1 MVHFFCYF
9 TDQSMEKHMKIQLNK
24 GRMLLT
30 LGCIFGLS
38 NAAGAAESVKAVE
51 LDEEEVTA
59 TRTSRSLS
67 DAPAAVT
74 VVNAKDI
81 ETKNASR
88 LGDVLDQV
96 PSLYLRGG
104 ALGQSQGTIGTS
116 GMSLR
121 GIDQTKT
128 LILLDGQPI
137 QDAGSGKVNWR
148 VPFIE
153 DIARV
158 EVVPGA
164 FSALYGSN
172 AIGGVVNII
181 TKQPDK
187 REFTAKI
194 KKGWSDASGGDASVY
209 FRDRMDNG
217 LGIVAGFGY
226 QNRDS
231 YINDFVVRSP
241 AVGAPGTAVTGAQA
255 TTTNAGAPAYIVGDK
270 GAAPWRQIN
279 ATTKIS
285 YDLSGVGKLFGGI
298 AYSETDLGYT
308 MFNTYLRNATTG
320 VPVFVGPL
328 NINGQRV
335 TLSESNFVNNSPL
348 YESTARYF
356 AGFEGA
362 VGNGY
367 LLKIDLAQ
375 IERQYRFVNANTI
388 STWGAGAGTQ
398 TNAPNSGTDGTAQL
412 SFPVGDRHF
421 VVSGLSLHN
430 EKVDGTTYTL
440 SNWRDPATR
449 TGTADGY
456 GGDST
461 TVSLFAQDE
470 ISVADKLK
478 IYIGGRFDD
487 WQTKGSY
494 YENTTPSAV
503 TYASRSDSSFNSKLS
518 AVYQATE
525 PVTLRASFGQS
536 FRAPTNNDLY
546 SYAKIFG
553 ITSIGDPTLKPERG
567 ETWEIGGE
575 WRVSDKFKA
584 NATYYQTILKDLIT
598 NFRLSNVPIVSKRI
612 NAGKAK
618 INGIELTAEAG
629 LTNWLTL
636 NASYAYIGSEML
648 ENSVDPLSVGKRLID
663 SPKNVVNMGM
673 IAQQGLWTGMLN
685 VNYSSKVFSTAQNT
699 DTAKGVPGSYDAH
712 TMVNAKLGYAFSK
725 AVKGAVAINNLLD
738 KKAYS
743 FFLLPSRNATAEVD
757 FSF

>member
-1 MVHFFCYF
+1 
-9 TDQSMEKHMKIQLNK
+9 MKDELNK
-24 GRMLLT
+24 KRKLLM
-30 LGCIFGLS
+30 LGCLCGLV
-38 NAAGAAESVKAVE
+38 NAAYAAESGDVVE
-51 LDEEEVTA
+51 LGEVVVTA
-59 TRTSRSLS
+59 TRTSATLS

-74 VVNAKDI
+74 VVNTKNI

-104 ALGQSQGTIGTS
+104 ALGQSQGTVGTS

-121 GIDQTKT
+121 GIDQTRT

-137 QDAGSGKVNWR
+137 QDGGSGKVNWR

-153 DIARV
+153 DVARV

-164 FSALYGSN
+164 FSSLYGSN

-187 REFTAKI
+187 HEFTAKI
-194 KKGWSDASGGDASVY
+194 KKGWSDASGEDASVY
-209 FRDRMDNG
+209 FRDKMDNG

-226 QNRDS
+226 QSRDS

-241 AVGAPGTAVTGAQA
+241 VVGAPGTAVTGAQA
-255 TTTNAGAPAYIVGDK
+255 TTTNAGASAYIMGDK

-285 YDLSGVGKLFGGI
+285 YDLSDMGKLFGGA
-298 AYSETDLGYT
+298 AYSETDLGYA
-308 MFNTYLRNATTG
+308 MFNTYLRNAG
-320 VPVFVGPL
+320 GAPVFVGPL
-328 NINGQRV
+328 AINGQRV

-356 AGFEGA
+356 AGFEGT
-362 VGNGY
+362 VGDGY

-375 IERQYRFVNANTI
+375 IERQYRFVNANTT

-398 TNAPNSGTDGTAQL
+398 TNAPNSGTDGTVQL

-421 VVSGLSLHN
+421 IVSGVSLHN
-430 EKVDGTTYTL
+430 EKVDGITYAL
-440 SNWRDPATR
+440 SNWRDPVTR
-449 TGTADGY
+449 TSIADGY
-456 GGDST
+456 SGDST
-461 TVSLFAQDE
+461 TASLFAQDE

-478 IYIGGRFDD
+478 IYIGGRLDH

-494 YENTTPSAV
+494 YKNTAPASAV

-518 AVYQATE
+518 AVYQAAD
-525 PVTLRASFGQS
+525 PITLRASFGQS

-546 SYAKIFG
+546 SYANIFG
-553 ITSIGDPTLKPERG
+553 ITSIGDPDLKPERG
-567 ETWEIGGE
+567 QTWEIGGE
-575 WRVSDKFKA
+575 WRMSDKFKA

-612 NAGKAK
+612 NAGRAK
-618 INGIELTAEAG
+618 INGIELAAEAG

-636 NASYAYIGSEML
+636 NASYAYVGSEML

-663 SPKNVVNMGM
+663 SPKNIVNMGM
-673 IAQQGLWTGMLN
+673 TAQQGAWTGMLN
-685 VNYSSKVFSTAQNT
+685 AIYSSKVFSTAQNT
-699 DTAKGVPGSYDAH
+699 DTAEGVPGAYDAH
-712 TMVNAKLGYAFSK
+712 TMVNAKVGYAFSK
-725 AVKGAVAINNLLD
+725 MVKGSIAINNLLD

-743 FFLLPSRNATAEVD
+743 FFLLPGRNATAELN

>member
-1 MVHFFCYF
+1 
-9 TDQSMEKHMKIQLNK
+9 MKTQLNK
-24 GRMLLT
+24 GQLLLT
-30 LGCIFGLS
+30 LGCLFGLT
-38 NAAGAAESVKAVE
+38 NAADAAESVKEVTLGE
-51 LDEEEVTA
+51 VVVTA
-59 TRTSRSLS
+59 TRTSASLS
-67 DAPAAVT
+67 AAPAAVT
-74 VVNAKDI
+74 VVNARNI

-121 GIDQTKT
+121 GIDQTRT

-148 VPFIE
+148 VPLIE
-153 DIARV
+153 DVARI

-194 KKGWSDASGGDASVY
+194 KKSWSDASGEDASLY

-217 LGIVAGFGY
+217 LGIVAGLGY
-226 QNRDS
+226 QSRDS

-241 AVGAPGTAVTGAQA
+241 VAGALGTAVTGAQP
-255 TTTNAGAPAYIVGDK
+255 TTTAAGIPAYIVGDK

-320 VPVFVGPL
+320 APVSAGTL
-328 NINGQRV
+328 AINGRRV

-375 IERQYRFVNANTI
+375 IERQYRFVNANTA
-388 STWGAGAGTQ
+388 STWGAGTGTQ

-421 VVSGLSLHN
+421 IVSGISLHN

-449 TGTADGY
+449 TGIADGY
-456 GGDST
+456 SGDST
-461 TVSLFAQDE
+461 TASLFAQDE
-470 ISVADKLK
+470 ISVVDKLK
-478 IYIGGRFDD
+478 VYIGGRFDN
-487 WQTKGSY
+487 WQTKGNY
-494 YENTTPSAV
+494 YKNTAPASAV
-503 TYASRSDSSFNSKLS
+503 TYASRSASSFNSKLS
-518 AVYQATE
+518 AVYQAAA

-546 SYAKIFG
+546 SYANIFG
-553 ITSIGDPTLKPERG
+553 ITSIGDPDLKPERG
-567 ETWEIGGE
+567 NTWEIGGE

-618 INGIELTAEAG
+618 IDGIELAAEAG

-663 SPKNVVNMGM
+663 SPKNIVHMGVT
-673 IAQQGLWTGMLN
+673 AQQGPWTGILN
-685 VNYSSKVFSTAQNT
+685 ASYSSKVFSTAQNT
-699 DTAKGVPGSYDAH
+699 DTAEGVPGSYDAH
-712 TMVNAKLGYAFSK
+712 TMVNAKVGYAFSRM
-725 AVKGAVAINNLLD
+725 VKGSVAINNLLD

-743 FFLLPSRNATAEVD
+743 FFLLPGRNVTAEMD

>member
-1 MVHFFCYF
+1 MK
-9 TDQSMEKHMKIQLNK
+9 TQSNK
-24 GRMLLT
+24 GRLLFAA
-30 LGCIFGLS
+30 GSMFGLI
-38 NAAGAAESVKAVE
+38 AVADAAENVDPLE
-51 LDEEEVTA
+51 LGEVVVTA
-59 TRTSRSLS
+59 TRTQTTLS
-67 DAPAAVT
+67 DVPAAVT
-74 VVNAKDI
+74 VVNAQNI
-81 ETKNASR
+81 ESKNVSR

-121 GIDQTKT
+121 GIDQTRI
-128 LILLDGQPI
+128 LVLLDGQPI

-148 VPFIE
+148 VPFVE

-164 FSALYGSN
+164 FSSLYGSN
-172 AIGGVVNII
+172 AMGGVINII

-194 KKGWSDASGGDASVY
+194 RKGWNDAGGEDASLY
-209 FRDRMDNG
+209 FRDKMDNG

-226 QNRDS
+226 QSRDS

-241 AVGAPGTAVTGAQA
+241 VAGALGTVVTGAQA
-255 TTTNAGAPAYIVGDK
+255 TTTTTGAPAYIVGDK

-285 YDLSGVGKLFGGI
+285 YDLSDVGKLFGGI
-298 AYSETDLGYT
+298 VYSETDLGYT
-308 MFNTYLRNATTG
+308 MFNTYLRRNGA
-320 VPVFVGPL
+320 PVSVGPL
-328 NINGQRV
+328 GINGQRV

-356 AGFEGA
+356 AGFEGT
-362 VGNGY
+362 VGNDY
-367 LLKIDLAQ
+367 LLKVDLAQ
-375 IERQYRFVNANTI
+375 IERQYRFVNANTA
-388 STWGAGAGTQ
+388 STWGGGAGTQ
-398 TNAPNSGTDGTAQL
+398 TNAPNSGTDGSAQL
-412 SFPVGDRHF
+412 SFPVGDKQF
-421 VVSGLSLHN
+421 VVTGLSLHSD
-430 EKVDGTTYTL
+430 KVDGTSYTL
-440 SNWRDPATR
+440 SNWRTPASR
-449 TGTADGY
+449 TGVADGY
-456 GGDST
+456 SGVST
-461 TVSLFAQDE
+461 MTSLFAQDE
-470 ISVADKLK
+470 ISAIDKLK
-478 IYIGGRFDD
+478 IYIGGRFDN

-494 YENTTPSAV
+494 YKNTVPASAV
-503 TYASRSDSSFNSKLS
+503 AYASRSASSFNSKLS
-518 AVYQATE
+518 AVYQAAD

-546 SYAKIFG
+546 SYANIFG
-553 ITSIGDPTLKPERG
+553 ITSIGDPNLKPERG

-618 INGIELTAEAG
+618 INGIELAAEAG
-629 LTNWLTL
+629 LTSWLTL

-648 ENSVDPLSVGKRLID
+648 ENNVDPLSVGKRLID
-663 SPKNVVNMGM
+663 SPKNIVNMGVT
-673 IAQQGLWTGMLN
+673 AQQNSWTGILN
-685 VNYSSKVFSTAQNT
+685 ASYSGKVFSTAQNI
-699 DTAKGVPGSYDAH
+699 DTAQGVPGSYDAH

-725 AVKGAVAINNLLD
+725 MVKGSVAVNNLLNTR
-738 KKAYS
+738 AYS
-743 FFLLPSRNATAEVD
+743 FFLLPGRNMTAEMD

>member
-1 MVHFFCYF
+1 MRI
-9 TDQSMEKHMKIQLNK
+9 QSNN
-24 GRMLLT
+24 GWLLFA
-30 LGCIFGLS
+30 LGCICGLV
-38 NAAGAAESVKAVE
+38 NAASAVENSEAVE
-51 LDEEEVTA
+51 LGEVVVTA
-59 TRTSRSLS
+59 TRASITLS

-104 ALGQSQGTIGTS
+104 ALGQSQGTVGTS

-187 REFTAKI
+187 REFTARI
-194 KKGWSDASGGDASVY
+194 KKGWSGASGGDASIY

-217 LGIVAGFGY
+217 LGIVAGLGY
-226 QNRDS
+226 QSRDS
-231 YINDFVVRSP
+231 YINDFVVRP
-241 AVGAPGTAVTGAQA
+241 VGAPLATTVTGAQA
-255 TTTNAGAPAYIVGDK
+255 TTTTAGGEAYIVGDK

-285 YDLSGVGKLFGGI
+285 YDLVDVGKLFGGI
-298 AYSETDLGYT
+298 VYSETNLGYT

-320 VPVFVGPL
+320 VPVFVGPFG
-328 NINGQRV
+328 INGKRV

-356 AGFEGA
+356 AGFEGE

-375 IERQYRFVNANTI
+375 IERQYRFVNANT
-388 STWGAGAGTQ
+388 SSKWGSGTGTQ

-440 SNWRDPATR
+440 SNGRDPATR

-456 GGDST
+456 SGDST

-503 TYASRSDSSFNSKLS
+503 TYASRSNSSFNSKLS

-584 NATYYQTILKDLIT
+584 NVTYYQTILKDLIT

-725 AVKGAVAINNLLD
+725 MVKGSVAINNLLD

>member
-1 MVHFFCYF
+1 
-9 TDQSMEKHMKIQLNK
+9 MKTELKRVQL
-24 GRMLLT
+24 LLT
-30 LGCIFGLS
+30 LSCIYGLV
-38 NAAGAAESVKAVE
+38 NAAGAAESGEMVLNEVV
-51 LDEEEVTA
+51 VTA
-59 TRTSRSLS
+59 TRTNTTLS
-67 DAPAAVT
+67 DTPAAVT

-121 GIDQTKT
+121 GIDQTRT

-164 FSALYGSN
+164 FSSLYGSN
-172 AIGGVVNII
+172 AIGGVINII

-187 REFTAKI
+187 REFTARI
-194 KKGWSDASGGDASVY
+194 KKGWSDASGEDASLY
-209 FRDRMDNG
+209 FRDRMENG

-226 QNRDS
+226 QSRDS
-231 YINDFVVRSP
+231 YINDFVVRPP
-241 AVGAPGTAVTGAQA
+241 AVGALGTAVTGAQA
-255 TTTNAGAPAYIVGDK
+255 TTTNAGAPAYIAGDK
-270 GAAPWRQIN
+270 GVAPWRQIN

-285 YDLSGVGKLFGGI
+285 YDLSGAGKLFGGI

-320 VPVFVGPL
+320 ASVFVGPL
-328 NINGQRV
+328 DINGQRV

-356 AGFEGA
+356 AGFEGM

-375 IERQYRFVNANTI
+375 IERQYRFVNANTA
-388 STWGAGAGTQ
+388 STWGTGTGTQ

-412 SFPVGDRHF
+412 SFPAGSRHF
-421 VVSGLSLHN
+421 IVSGLSLHS
-430 EKVDGTTYTL
+430 EKVDGTSYTL
-440 SNWRDPATR
+440 SNWRAPATR
-449 TGTADGY
+449 TGIADGY
-456 GGDST
+456 SGDST
-461 TVSLFAQDE
+461 TASLFAQDE
-470 ISVADKLK
+470 ISVIDKLK
-478 IYIGGRFDD
+478 VYIGGRFDS

-494 YENTTPSAV
+494 FTNTAPASAV
-503 TYASRSDSSFNSKLS
+503 TYASRSASSFNSKLS
-518 AVYQATE
+518 AVYQAADA
-525 PVTLRASFGQS
+525 VTLRASFGQS

-546 SYAKIFG
+546 AYAQIFG
-553 ITSIGDPTLKPERG
+553 ITSIGDPNLKPEHGR
-567 ETWEIGGE
+567 TWEVGGE
-575 WRVSDKFKA
+575 WRVSDKLKA

-618 INGIELTAEAG
+618 INGIELAAEAG

-648 ENSVDPLSVGKRLID
+648 ENSVDPASVGKRLID
-663 SPKNVVNMGM
+663 SPKNIVNMGFA
-673 IAQQGLWTGMLN
+673 AQQGPWTGMLN
-685 VNYSSKVFSTAQNT
+685 ANYSSKVFSTAQNT
-699 DTAKGVPGSYDAH
+699 DTAEGVPGSYDAL
-712 TMVNAKLGYAFSK
+712 TVVNAKVGYVFSR

-743 FFLLPSRNATAEVD
+743 FFLLPGRNVTAEMD

>member
-1 MVHFFCYF
+1 
-9 TDQSMEKHMKIQLNK
+9 MKTRFSSK
-24 GRMLLT
+24 RLLLA
-30 LGCIFGLS
+30 LGCICGPI
-38 NAAGAAESVKAVE
+38 NWADAAEGGAVE
-51 LDEEEVTA
+51 LDEVVVTA
-59 TRTSRSLS
+59 TRTSATLS

-104 ALGQSQGTIGTS
+104 ALGQSQGTVGTS

-121 GIDQTKT
+121 GIDQTRM

-137 QDAGSGKVNWR
+137 QDGGSGKVNWR
-148 VPFIE
+148 VPFVE

-164 FSALYGSN
+164 FSSLYGSN

-194 KKGWSDASGGDASVY
+194 KKGWSDASGEDASVY

-217 LGIVAGFGY
+217 LGIIAGLGY
-226 QNRDS
+226 QSRDG
-231 YINDFVVRSP
+231 YINDFVVRP
-241 AVGAPGTAVTGAQA
+241 VGAPLATTVTGAQA
-255 TTTNAGAPAYIVGDK
+255 TTTTAGAQAYIVGDK

-279 ATTKIS
+279 ATTKLF
-285 YDLSGVGKLFGGI
+285 YDLPGAGKLSGGI
-298 AYSETDLGYT
+298 AYSETDLGYS
-308 MFNTYLRNATTG
+308 MFNTYLRDATTG
-320 VPVFVGPL
+320 TPVFVGPL
-328 NINGQRV
+328 GINGKRV

-356 AGFEGA
+356 TGFEGA
-362 VGNGY
+362 LGNGY

-375 IERQYRFVNANTI
+375 IERQYRFVNANTT

-421 VVSGLSLHN
+421 IVTGLSLHN

-440 SNWRDPATR
+440 SNWRDPVTR
-449 TGTADGY
+449 TGIADGY
-456 GGDST
+456 SGDST
-461 TVSLFAQDE
+461 TASLFAQDE
-470 ISVADKLK
+470 ISVADRLK
-478 IYIGGRFDD
+478 VYIGGRFDH
-487 WQTKGSY
+487 WRTQGSY

-518 AVYQATE
+518 AVYQAAE
-525 PVTLRASFGQS
+525 PLTLRASFGQS

-553 ITSIGDPTLKPERG
+553 ITSIGDPNLKPERG
-567 ETWEIGGE
+567 RTWEVGGE
-575 WRVSDKFKA
+575 WRATDKLKV
-584 NATYYQTILKDLIT
+584 NATYYRTILDDLIT
-598 NFRLSNVPIVSKRI
+598 NFRLSNVPIISKRI

-618 INGIELTAEAG
+618 VDGIELAAEAG
-629 LTNWLTL
+629 LTSWLTL
-636 NASYAYIGSEML
+636 NASYAYIGPEML
-648 ENSVDPLSVGKRLID
+648 ENSIDPLSVGKRLID
-663 SPKNVVNMGM
+663 SPKNIVNLGLT
-673 IAQQGLWTGMLN
+673 ARQGPWAGMLN
-685 VNYSSKVFSTAQNT
+685 ANYSGKVFSTAQNI
-699 DTAKGVPGSYDAH
+699 DTAEGVPGAYDAH

-725 AVKGAVAINNLLD
+725 MVRGSLAINNLLD
-738 KKAYS
+738 EKAYS
-743 FFLLPSRNATAEVD
+743 FFLLPGRNATAELN

>member
-1 MVHFFCYF
+1 
-9 TDQSMEKHMKIQLNK
+9 MKTQLNK
-24 GRMLLT
+24 GQLLLT
-30 LGCIFGLS
+30 LGCLFGLT
-38 NAAGAAESVKAVE
+38 NAADAAESVKEVTLGE
-51 LDEEEVTA
+51 VVVTA
-59 TRTSRSLS
+59 TRTSASLS
-67 DAPAAVT
+67 AAPAAVT
-74 VVNAKDI
+74 VVNARNI

-121 GIDQTKT
+121 GIDQTRT

-148 VPFIE
+148 VPLIE
-153 DIARV
+153 DVARI

-194 KKGWSDASGGDASVY
+194 KKSWSDASGEDASLY

-217 LGIVAGFGY
+217 LGIVAGLGY
-226 QNRDS
+226 QSRDS

-241 AVGAPGTAVTGAQA
+241 VAGAPGTAVTGAQA
-255 TTTNAGAPAYIVGDK
+255 TATTAGAQAYIVGDK
-270 GAAPWRQIN
+270 GVAPWRQIN

-320 VPVFVGPL
+320 APVSAGTL
-328 NINGQRV
+328 AINGRRV

-348 YESTARYF
+348 HESTARYF

-375 IERQYRFVNANTI
+375 IERQYRFVNANTA
-388 STWGAGAGTQ
+388 STWGAGTGTQ

-421 VVSGLSLHN
+421 IVSGISLHN

-449 TGTADGY
+449 TGIADGY
-456 GGDST
+456 SGDST
-461 TVSLFAQDE
+461 TASLFAQDE
-470 ISVADKLK
+470 ISVVDKLK
-478 IYIGGRFDD
+478 VYIGGRFDN
-487 WQTKGSY
+487 WQTKGNY
-494 YENTTPSAV
+494 YKNTAPASAV
-503 TYASRSDSSFNSKLS
+503 TYASRSASSFNSKLS
-518 AVYQATE
+518 AVYQAAA

-546 SYAKIFG
+546 SYANIFG
-553 ITSIGDPTLKPERG
+553 ITSIGDPDLKPERG
-567 ETWEIGGE
+567 NTWEIGGE

-618 INGIELTAEAG
+618 IDGIELAAEAG

-663 SPKNVVNMGM
+663 SPKNIVHMGVT
-673 IAQQGLWTGMLN
+673 AQQGPWTGILN
-685 VNYSSKVFSTAQNT
+685 ASYSSKVFSTAQNT
-699 DTAKGVPGSYDAH
+699 DTAEGVPGSYDAH
-712 TMVNAKLGYAFSK
+712 TMVNAKVGYAFSRM
-725 AVKGAVAINNLLD
+725 VKGSVAINNLLD

-743 FFLLPSRNATAEVD
+743 FFLLPGRNVTAEMD

>member
-1 MVHFFCYF
+1 
-9 TDQSMEKHMKIQLNK
+9 MKTQLNK
-24 GRMLLT
+24 RPLILT
-30 LGCIFGLS
+30 LGCLIGLA
-38 NAAGAAESVKAVE
+38 NAAGAAESV
-51 LDEEEVTA
+51 EEVTLGEVVVTA
-59 TRTSRSLS
+59 TRTSATLYA
-67 DAPAAVT
+67 APAAVT
-74 VVNAKDI
+74 VVNAKNI

-121 GIDQTKT
+121 GIDQTRT

-148 VPFIE
+148 VPLIE

-164 FSALYGSN
+164 FSSLYGSN

-194 KKGWSDASGGDASVY
+194 KKGWSDASGEDGSIY
-209 FRDRMDNG
+209 FRDKMDNG
-217 LGIVAGFGY
+217 LGIVAGLAY
-226 QNRDS
+226 QSRDS

-241 AVGAPGTAVTGAQA
+241 VAGAPGTAVTGAQA
-255 TTTNAGAPAYIVGDK
+255 TATTAGAQAYIVGDK
-270 GAAPWRQIN
+270 GVAPWRQIN
-279 ATTKIS
+279 ATTKVS

-308 MFNTYLRNATTG
+308 MFNTYLRNAMTG
-320 VPVFVGPL
+320 APVSAGTL
-328 NINGQRV
+328 NINGRRV

-375 IERQYRFVNANTI
+375 IERQYRFVNANTA
-388 STWGAGAGTQ
+388 STWGAGTGTQ

-412 SFPVGDRHF
+412 SFPVGGRHF
-421 VVSGLSLHN
+421 IVSGISLHN
-430 EKVDGTTYTL
+430 EKVEGITYTL

-449 TGTADGY
+449 TGIADGY
-456 GGDST
+456 SGDST
-461 TVSLFAQDE
+461 TASLFAQDE
-470 ISVADKLK
+470 ISVIDKLK
-478 IYIGGRFDD
+478 VYIGGRFDN
-487 WQTKGSY
+487 WQTKGNY
-494 YENTTPSAV
+494 YKNTAPASAV
-503 TYASRSDSSFNSKLS
+503 TYASRSASSFNSKLS
-518 AVYQATE
+518 AVYQAAT

-546 SYAKIFG
+546 SYANIFG
-553 ITSIGDPTLKPERG
+553 ITSIGDPDLKPERG
-567 ETWEIGGE
+567 KTWEIGGE

-618 INGIELTAEAG
+618 IDGVELAAEAG

-663 SPKNVVNMGM
+663 SPKNIVHMGVT
-673 IAQQGLWTGMLN
+673 AQQGPWTGILN
-685 VNYSSKVFSTAQNT
+685 ASYSSKVFSTAQNT
-699 DTAKGVPGSYDAH
+699 DTTEGVPGSYDAH
-712 TMVNAKLGYAFSK
+712 TMVNAKVGYAFSRM
-725 AVKGAVAINNLLD
+725 VKGSVAINNLLE

-743 FFLLPSRNATAEVD
+743 FFLLPGRNVTAEVD

>member
-1 MVHFFCYF
+1 
-9 TDQSMEKHMKIQLNK
+9 MKTQLNK
-24 GRMLLT
+24 GQLLLT
-30 LGCIFGLS
+30 LGCLFGLT
-38 NAAGAAESVKAVE
+38 NAADAAESVKEVTLGE
-51 LDEEEVTA
+51 VVVTA
-59 TRTSRSLS
+59 TRTSASLS
-67 DAPAAVT
+67 AAPAAVT
-74 VVNAKDI
+74 VVNARNI

-121 GIDQTKT
+121 GIDQTRT

-148 VPFIE
+148 VPLIE
-153 DIARV
+153 DVARI

-194 KKGWSDASGGDASVY
+194 KKSWSDASGEDASLY

-217 LGIVAGFGY
+217 LGIVAGLGY
-226 QNRDS
+226 QSRDS

-241 AVGAPGTAVTGAQA
+241 VAGALGTAVTGAQP
-255 TTTNAGAPAYIVGDK
+255 TTTAAGIPAYIVGDK

-320 VPVFVGPL
+320 APVSAGTL
-328 NINGQRV
+328 AINGRRV

-375 IERQYRFVNANTI
+375 IERQYRFVNANTA
-388 STWGAGAGTQ
+388 STWGAGTGTQ

-421 VVSGLSLHN
+421 IVSGISLHN

-449 TGTADGY
+449 TGIADGY
-456 GGDST
+456 SGDST
-461 TVSLFAQDE
+461 TASLFAQDE
-470 ISVADKLK
+470 ISVVDKLK
-478 IYIGGRFDD
+478 VYIGGRFDN
-487 WQTKGSY
+487 WQTKGNY
-494 YENTTPSAV
+494 YKNTAPASAV
-503 TYASRSDSSFNSKLS
+503 TYASRSASSFNSKLS
-518 AVYQATE
+518 AVYQAAA

-546 SYAKIFG
+546 SYANIFG
-553 ITSIGDPTLKPERG
+553 ITSIGDPDLKPERG
-567 ETWEIGGE
+567 NTWEIGGE

-618 INGIELTAEAG
+618 IDGIELAAEAG

-663 SPKNVVNMGM
+663 SPKNIVHMGVT
-673 IAQQGLWTGMLN
+673 AQQGPWTGILN
-685 VNYSSKVFSTAQNT
+685 ASYSSKVFSTAQNT
-699 DTAKGVPGSYDAH
+699 DTAEGVPGSYDAH
-712 TMVNAKLGYAFSK
+712 TMVNAKVGYAFSRM
-725 AVKGAVAINNLLD
+725 VKGSVAINNLLD

-743 FFLLPSRNATAEVD
+743 FFLLPGRNVTAEVD

>member
-1 MVHFFCYF
+1 
-9 TDQSMEKHMKIQLNK
+9 MKTQLNK
-24 GRMLLT
+24 RPLILT
-30 LGCIFGLS
+30 LGCLIGLA
-38 NAAGAAESVKAVE
+38 NAAGAAESVKEVTLGE
-51 LDEEEVTA
+51 VVVTA
-59 TRTSRSLS
+59 TRTSASLS
-67 DAPAAVT
+67 AAPAAVT
-74 VVNAKDI
+74 VVNTRNI

-121 GIDQTKT
+121 GIDQTRT

-153 DIARV
+153 DVARI

-194 KKGWSDASGGDASVY
+194 KKGWSDASGEDASLY
-209 FRDRMDNG
+209 FRDKMDNG
-217 LGIVAGFGY
+217 LGIVAGLGY
-226 QNRDS
+226 QSRDS

-241 AVGAPGTAVTGAQA
+241 VAGALGTAVTGAQA
-255 TTTNAGAPAYIVGDK
+255 TTTTAGAQAYIVGDK
-270 GAAPWRQIN
+270 GVAPWRQIN
-279 ATTKIS
+279 ATTKIY
-285 YDLSGVGKLFGGI
+285 YDCSGVGKLFGGI

-320 VPVFVGPL
+320 APVSAGTL
-328 NINGQRV
+328 DINGRRV

-375 IERQYRFVNANTI
+375 IERQYRFVNANTA
-388 STWGAGAGTQ
+388 STWGAGTGTQ

-421 VVSGLSLHN
+421 IVSGISLHN

-449 TGTADGY
+449 TGIADGY
-456 GGDST
+456 SGDST
-461 TVSLFAQDE
+461 TASLFAQDE
-470 ISVADKLK
+470 ISVIDKLK
-478 IYIGGRFDD
+478 VYIGGRFDN
-487 WQTKGSY
+487 WQTKGNY
-494 YENTTPSAV
+494 YKNTAPASAV
-503 TYASRSDSSFNSKLS
+503 TYASRSASSFNSKLS
-518 AVYQATE
+518 AVYQAAD

-546 SYAKIFG
+546 SYANIFG
-553 ITSIGDPTLKPERG
+553 ITSIGDPDLKPERG
-567 ETWEIGGE
+567 NTWEIGGE

-618 INGIELTAEAG
+618 IDGIELAAEAG

-663 SPKNVVNMGM
+663 SPKNIVHMG
-673 IAQQGLWTGMLN
+673 ITAQQGPWTGILN
-685 VNYSSKVFSTAQNT
+685 ASYSSKVFSTAQNT
-699 DTAKGVPGSYDAH
+699 DTAEGVPGSYDAH
-712 TMVNAKLGYAFSK
+712 TMVNAKVGYAFSRM
-725 AVKGAVAINNLLD
+725 VKGSVAINNLLD

-743 FFLLPSRNATAEVD
+743 FFLLPGRNVTAEVD

>member
-1 MVHFFCYF
+1 
-9 TDQSMEKHMKIQLNK
+9 MKTQLNK
-24 GRMLLT
+24 GQLLLT
-30 LGCIFGLS
+30 LGCLFGLT
-38 NAAGAAESVKAVE
+38 NAADAAESVKEVTLGE
-51 LDEEEVTA
+51 VVVTA
-59 TRTSRSLS
+59 TRTSASLS
-67 DAPAAVT
+67 AAPAAVT
-74 VVNAKDI
+74 VVNARNI

-121 GIDQTKT
+121 GIDQTRT

-148 VPFIE
+148 VPLIE
-153 DIARV
+153 DVARI

-194 KKGWSDASGGDASVY
+194 KKGWSDASGEDASLY

-217 LGIVAGFGY
+217 LGIVAGLGY
-226 QNRDS
+226 QSRDS

-241 AVGAPGTAVTGAQA
+241 VAGALGTAVTGAQP
-255 TTTNAGAPAYIVGDK
+255 TTTAAGIPAYIVGDK

-320 VPVFVGPL
+320 APVSAGTL
-328 NINGQRV
+328 AINGRRV

-375 IERQYRFVNANTI
+375 IERQYRFVNANTA
-388 STWGAGAGTQ
+388 STWGAGTGTQ

-421 VVSGLSLHN
+421 IVSGISLHN

-449 TGTADGY
+449 TGIADGY
-456 GGDST
+456 SGDST
-461 TVSLFAQDE
+461 TASLFAQDE
-470 ISVADKLK
+470 ISVVDKLK
-478 IYIGGRFDD
+478 VYIGGRFDN
-487 WQTKGSY
+487 WQTKGNY
-494 YENTTPSAV
+494 YKNTAPASAV
-503 TYASRSDSSFNSKLS
+503 TYASRSASSFNSKLS
-518 AVYQATE
+518 AVYQAAA

-546 SYAKIFG
+546 SYANIFG
-553 ITSIGDPTLKPERG
+553 ITSIGDPDLKPERG
-567 ETWEIGGE
+567 NTWEIGGE

-618 INGIELTAEAG
+618 IDGIELAAEAG

-663 SPKNVVNMGM
+663 SPKNIVHMGVT
-673 IAQQGLWTGMLN
+673 AQQGPWTGILN
-685 VNYSSKVFSTAQNT
+685 ASYSSKVFSTAQNT
-699 DTAKGVPGSYDAH
+699 DTAEGVPGSYDAH
-712 TMVNAKLGYAFSK
+712 TMVNAKVGYAFSRM
-725 AVKGAVAINNLLD
+725 VKGSVAINNLLD

-743 FFLLPSRNATAEVD
+743 FFLLPGRNVTAEVD

>member
-1 MVHFFCYF
+1 
-9 TDQSMEKHMKIQLNK
+9 MKTQLNK
-24 GRMLLT
+24 RPLTLT
-30 LGCIFGLS
+30 LGCLIGLA
-38 NAAGAAESVKAVE
+38 NAAGAAESVEEVT
-51 LDEEEVTA
+51 LDEVVVTA
-59 TRTSRSLS
+59 TRTSATLS
-67 DAPAAVT
+67 AAPAAVT
-74 VVNAKDI
+74 VVNAKNI

-121 GIDQTKT
+121 GIDQTRT

-148 VPFIE
+148 VPLIE
-153 DIARV
+153 DVARI

-194 KKGWSDASGGDASVY
+194 KKGWSDASGGDASIY

-217 LGIVAGFGY
+217 LGIVAGLGY
-226 QNRDS
+226 QSRDS

-241 AVGAPGTAVTGAQA
+241 VAGAPGTAVTGAQP
-255 TTTNAGAPAYIVGDK
+255 TTTAAGIPAYIVGDK
-270 GAAPWRQIN
+270 GVAPWRQIN

-320 VPVFVGPL
+320 APVSAGTL
-328 NINGQRV
+328 AINGRRV

-356 AGFEGA
+356 AGFEGV

-375 IERQYRFVNANTI
+375 IERQYRFVNANTA
-388 STWGAGAGTQ
+388 STWGAGTGTQ
-398 TNAPNSGTDGTAQL
+398 TNAPNSGADGTAQL

-421 VVSGLSLHN
+421 IVSGISLHN
-430 EKVDGTTYTL
+430 EKVGGTTYTL
-440 SNWRDPATR
+440 SNWRNSATR
-449 TGTADGY
+449 TGIADGY
-456 GGDST
+456 AGDST
-461 TVSLFAQDE
+461 TASLFAQDE
-470 ISVADKLK
+470 ISVVDKLK
-478 IYIGGRFDD
+478 VYIGGRFDN
-487 WQTKGSY
+487 WQTNGNY
-494 YENTTPSAV
+494 YKNIAPASAV
-503 TYASRSDSSFNSKLS
+503 TYASRSASSFNSKLS
-518 AVYQATE
+518 AVYQAAA

-546 SYAKIFG
+546 SYANIFG
-553 ITSIGDPTLKPERG
+553 ITSIGDPDLKPERG
-567 ETWEIGGE
+567 KTWEIGGE

-584 NATYYQTILKDLIT
+584 NATYYQTILKNLIT

-618 INGIELTAEAG
+618 IDGIELAAEAG

-663 SPKNVVNMGM
+663 SPKNIVHTGVT
-673 IAQQGLWTGMLN
+673 AQQGPWTGMLSAS
-685 VNYSSKVFSTAQNT
+685 YSSKVFATAQNT
-699 DTAKGVPGSYDAH
+699 DTAEGVPGSYDAH
-712 TMVNAKLGYAFSK
+712 TMVNAKVGYAFSRM
-725 AVKGAVAINNLLD
+725 VKGSVAINNLLD

-743 FFLLPSRNATAEVD
+743 FFLLPGRNVTAEVD